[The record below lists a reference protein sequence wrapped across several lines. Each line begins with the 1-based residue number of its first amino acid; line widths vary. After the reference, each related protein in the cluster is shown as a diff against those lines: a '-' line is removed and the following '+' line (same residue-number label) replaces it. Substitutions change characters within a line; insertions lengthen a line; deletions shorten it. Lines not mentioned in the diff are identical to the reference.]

1 VAVRR
6 LTVTDLAGLGWLDDG
21 TRTGLEAAVEAG
33 ADRALVLAEDAA
45 AVPVGVL
52 AVDLPTWR
60 DRAVPWLWLV
70 EVHPGS
76 RGRGVGGALL
86 GEAHRL
92 LTEGGYAAVELSVD
106 DRNQWAAALYRRLGY
121 EVVGTGADAGAA
133 GPEPWT
139 LMRLELAADQTRR
152 NR

>member
-1 VAVRR
+1 VTVRR
-6 LTVTDLAGLGWLDDG
+6 LTVADLAGLGWLDDG
-21 TRTGLEAAVEAG
+21 NRTGLEAAVEAG

-76 RGRGVGGALL
+76 RVRGVGGALL